1 MKKILSTLFVS
12 ASLCVPSLAHHL
24 PNEPTSLAHHLPDEP
39 ISLADHIDS
48 PFFSYDAMNCMKLGE
63 CTEGIY
69 ELSSDNKNDEIKS
82 ILKNLNQMGVKVYEA
97 IPEYFVD
104 EYRALYYSDKN
115 LIFINMGYV
124 DNDETL
130 IKILRHEGW
139 HAAQDCMGGG
149 VANSDL
155 MSILDHDTIP
165 SYVMDETFQRYGY
178 NPTVVRIEREAVW
191 AMKVNGM
198 TVKALKACNSDTPI
212 WETYFPPKRT
222 WQYLYMNG
230 HL

>member
-1 MKKILSTLFVS
+1 MKRFLTTFC
-12 ASLCVPSLAHHL
+12 ASLALCVPALAHS
-24 PNEPTSLAHHLPDEP
+24 EIEDY
-39 ISLADHIDS
+39 
-48 PFFSYDAMNCMKLGE
+48 SYGAMQCMKLGE
-63 CTEGIY
+63 CTEGVY
-69 ELSSDNKNDEIKS
+69 KLETGNHTGEVKD
-82 ILKNLNQMGVKVYEA
+82 ILFNLDKMGVEVYEA

-115 LIFINMGYV
+115 TIFINMGYV
-124 DNDETL
+124 DTDDMF

-178 NPTVVRIEREAVW
+178 DPTVVRIEREAVW